1 MPYQNPAT
9 AKRIELMAKADS
21 DKSGAPFKSTTKRYA
36 QMVKMEAIKL
46 KNTDIKLLLESG
58 FRT

>member
-1 MPYQNPAT
+1 
-9 AKRIELMAKADS
+9 
-21 DKSGAPFKSTTKRYA
+21 
-36 QMVKMEAIKL
+36 MEAIKL